1 MDPGAGEI
9 PVIEPDLLRLIFDG
23 GFGLVALFL
32 LHGIAGKIGA
42 LEATLAMVARR
53 VMNGGEHGE
62 G

>member
-1 MDPGAGEI
+1 M
-9 PVIEPDLLRLIFDG
+9 IEPELLRLIFDG

-42 LEATLAMVARR
+42 LEATMAMIARR
-53 VMNGGEHGE
+53 VIGGRDEE